1 MKSRILIF
9 VLVLGIVAIAIGWV
23 YESRLAP
30 RAETA
35 DLQIPDN
42 IDYFLTN
49 LNYRAVNESGQL
61 DYEFSSPRL
70 EHYTLEDVSLI
81 ETPLLSIYRATDR
94 WRVNAQRGE
103 LQQRGN
109 LLWLRQQVV
118 MQKLGADPFELQTE
132 SMRFEPD
139 KDLVSSETDVLMLSK
154 QARIEA
160 EGAVFDLAAGIYRLN
175 KTRAVYYHGNS

>member
-30 RAETA
+30 REKTAE
-35 DLQIPDN
+35 LQIPDN

-49 LNYRAVNESGQL
+49 LNYRAVNDSGEL

-70 EHYTLEDVSLI
+70 EHHTLDDISLI
-81 ETPLLSIYRATDR
+81 ETPLLNIYRAADR

-103 LQQRGN
+103 LQQREN
-109 LLWLRQQVV
+109 LLWLHQQVV
-118 MQKLGADPFELQTE
+118 MQKLGADPFELQAE
-132 SMRFEPD
+132 SIRFEPD
-139 KDLVSSETDVLMLSK
+139 KDLVSSETSVLMRSK

-160 EGAVFDLAAGIYRLN
+160 EAAVFNLATGIYRLN
-175 KTRAVYYHGNS
+175 KTRSVYYRDNS

>member
-30 RAETA
+30 REETA
-35 DLQIPDN
+35 ELQIPDN

-49 LNYRAVNESGQL
+49 LNYRAVNESGEL

-70 EHYTLEDVSLI
+70 EHHTLDDISLI
-81 ETPLLSIYRATDR
+81 ETPLLNIYRAADQ
-94 WRVNAQRGE
+94 WQVNAQRGE
-103 LQQRGN
+103 LQPREN
-109 LLWLRQQVV
+109 LLWLHQQVV
-118 MQKLGADPFELQTE
+118 MQKFGADPFELQAE
-132 SMRFEPD
+132 SIRFEPD
-139 KDLVSSETDVLMLSK
+139 KDLVSSETSVLMRSK

-160 EGAVFDLAAGIYRLN
+160 EAAVFDLAAGIYRLN
-175 KTRAVYYHGNS
+175 KTRAVYYRGNS